1 MSAPKPNVLPTA
13 HSGSETSHPA
23 TLLDGTPYRYIAPL
37 GQGGMGD
44 VVEAEHVA
52 LGKRVVVK
60 LLQERHANRA
70 DYIDR
75 MRIEAQAL
83 AKITHPNLVQVTDF
97 GQTAQGRTFLVMER
111 LRGRNLREELDQ
123 RKFLPVLEAMN
134 IVRQSLQG
142 LAAAHDAGIV
152 HRDVKLENLFLC
164 DSASNRRAV
173 KVLDFGVA
181 KVIGITGDNTPLP
194 LAFPTA
200 EGVAMGTPR
209 YFSPEQARGREVDW
223 RTDVYASGIVLYT
236 LVTGKG
242 PFDHHTTL
250 LELTRAHAFETPETP
265 SRIAPQFVPPEL
277 DAAILKALAKDPI
290 DRFPTAFS
298 FAVELERI
306 GAKLNAEQRNQTAPI
321 PVGPDTPQ
329 VVTPQTST
337 PRLETP
343 QLEPPTQPTVQL
355 PGTSDEELEATI
367 QKFPARVALSRPL
380 PSATSEEVTI
390 PKFPPGTLAAAR
402 KAVSSVNDTAPIS
415 VPVEPE
421 PATVRVEASAVAA
434 AVAAATSAVEE
445 ENGAVTQRIA
455 APVLMKLRQ
464 TTAESVPSQP
474 APTTR
479 PNTRELPAD
488 VRSNKPDGQ
497 DEPSHDSASF
507 ADVDAPVPTDPSAG
521 YRRIDGNAETPATH
535 ASADAAPK
543 DPISIPIVAPGS
555 LVKNESDIGQ
565 DPSSLHES
573 GERPV
578 TFAARAAE
586 HAGGPNRGDR
596 ISALPGR
603 KDRISALPGRGPGLA
618 ALPGRKDRISAL
630 PGRPGSIPDT
640 PAAALELPEPKPR
653 VAPTQTPAQVHI
665 PGPKTPADDA
675 NAGGLRPLKAPVPW
689 RVRRTAPG
697 AARAAGMQTGGQTSN
712 GQTADNSALYYK
724 IALVLII
731 VGAATYFVL
740 QRLH

>member
-1 MSAPKPNVLPTA
+1 MSAHKPNVLPTA
-13 HSGSETSHPA
+13 HTGSGTSHPA
-23 TLLDGTPYRYIAPL
+23 TLLDGTPYRYISPL
-37 GQGGMGD
+37 GRGAMGD

-60 LLQERHANRA
+60 LLQERHANRP

-83 AKITHPNLVQVTDF
+83 AKISHPNLVQVTDF

-111 LRGRNLREELDQ
+111 LRGRNLREELEL
-123 RKFLPVLEAMN
+123 RKFIPVLEAMN

-164 DSASNRRAV
+164 DSTSNRRAV

-181 KVIGITGDNTPLP
+181 KVIGVTGENTPLP

-223 RTDVYASGIVLYT
+223 RTDVYAAGIVLYT
-236 LVTGKG
+236 LVTGRG
-242 PFDHHTTL
+242 PFDHRTTL

-277 DAAILKALAKDPI
+277 DAAILKALAKEPL

-306 GAKLNAEQRNQTAPI
+306 SAKLNAEQRVQTASASI
-321 PVGPDTPQ
+321 PPPPETPQ
-329 VVTPQTST
+329 V
-337 PRLETP
+337 
-343 QLEPPTQPTVQL
+343 EPPTRPTAQL

-367 QKFPARVALSRPL
+367 QKFPGRVVVAAPP
-380 PSATSEEVTI
+380 PSALLEETTI
-390 PKFPPGTLAAAR
+390 PKFPPGALEAAR
-402 KAVSSVNDTAPIS
+402 RNSPLAREAPPIS
-415 VPVEPE
+415 SQPEPE
-421 PATVRVEASAVAA
+421 PATVRVEASTVAA
-434 AVAAATSAVEE
+434 VVASATASADEE
-445 ENGAVTQRIA
+445 GGAITQRIA

-464 TTAESVPSQP
+464 TTADAVPSQP

-479 PNTRELPAD
+479 PRVQPIPAEAI
-488 VRSNKPDGQ
+488 P
-497 DEPSHDSASF
+497 HDTPTDAAATPHDTVSF
-507 ADVDAPVPTDPSAG
+507 ADLDAPVPTDPSAG
-521 YRRIDGNAETPATH
+521 QSGALAPTPVANTGAEIAPANA
-535 ASADAAPK
+535 
-543 DPISIPIVAPGS
+543 PISIPIVAPGS
-555 LVKNESDIGQ
+555 LVKSDGERA
-565 DPSSLHES
+565 DDNGLSDS

-586 HAGGPNRGDR
+586 HASGGASRGDR

-603 KDRISALPGRGPGLA
+603 KDRISALPGRSAGVSA
-618 ALPGRKDRISAL
+618 VPGRKDRISAL

-640 PAAALELPEPKPR
+640 PAAAFEAPEPKPR
-653 VAPTQTPAQVHI
+653 PAPTQTPAQVHI
-665 PGPKTPADDA
+665 PGPKTPTDEE
-675 NAGGLRPLKAPVPW
+675 NAAGVRPLKAPVPW

-697 AARAAGMQTGGQTSN
+697 AARATSVQGGQALD
-712 GQTADNSALYYK
+712 GAKPDNTKLYAA
-724 IALVLII
+724 IAVMVVLIGAAVFLVLSKL
-731 VGAATYFVL
+731 GK
-740 QRLH
+740 

>member
-13 HSGSETSHPA
+13 HSGTETAHPA

-60 LLQERHANRA
+60 LLQERHANRP

-97 GQTAQGRTFLVMER
+97 GQTAHGRTFLVMER

-164 DSASNRRAV
+164 DSTTNRRAV

-265 SRIAPQFVPPEL
+265 SSIAPQFVPPEL
-277 DAAILKALAKDPI
+277 DAAILKALAKEPI

-306 GAKLNAEQRNQTAPI
+306 SAKLSAEQRNQTAPI
-321 PVGPDTPQ
+321 PAGPDTPQ
-329 VVTPQTST
+329 VATPQLET
-337 PRLETP
+337 PQLETP

-355 PGTSDEELEATI
+355 AGTSDEELEATI
-367 QKFPARVALSRPL
+367 QKFPARVAVSLAVPPP
-380 PSATSEEVTI
+380 PSDEVTI
-390 PKFPPGTLAAAR
+390 AKFPPGALETAR
-402 KAVSSVNDTAPIS
+402 KATPLGNDAGPVSA
-415 VPVEPE
+415 PVEAE

-434 AVAAATSAVEE
+434 AVAAATSAVDE

-479 PNTRELPAD
+479 PNTRDVPANARPD
-488 VRSNKPDGQ
+488 KPEGQ
-497 DEPSHDSASF
+497 DERPSDSASF
-507 ADVDAPVPTDPSAG
+507 SDIDAPVPTDPSAG
-521 YRRIDGNAETPATH
+521 QRRFDSNAETPATH
-535 ASADAAPK
+535 ASADVADK

-555 LVKNESDIGQ
+555 LVKNEND
-565 DPSSLHES
+565 LTHEPGNLNDS

-578 TFAARAAE
+578 TFAGRAAE
-586 HAGGPNRGDR
+586 HAGGPSRGDR
-596 ISALPGR
+596 VSALPGR

-665 PGPKTPADDA
+665 PGPKASTDDA
-675 NAGGLRPLKAPVPW
+675 NATGVRPLKAPVPW

-697 AARAAGMQTGGQTSN
+697 AARASAVQTGQGSD

-724 IALVLII
+724 IILVLIV
-731 VGAATYFVL
+731 VGAGTFFVL
-740 QRLH
+740 RFLN

>member
-1 MSAPKPNVLPTA
+1 MSAHKPNVLPTA
-13 HSGSETSHPA
+13 NATSEAGHPA
-23 TLLDGTPYRYIAPL
+23 TLLDGTPYRYIGPL
-37 GQGGMGD
+37 GRGAMGD

-70 DYIDR
+70 DYVDR

-83 AKITHPNLVQVTDF
+83 AKISHPNLVQVTDF

-111 LRGRNLREELDQ
+111 LRGRNLREELEQ

-164 DSASNRRAV
+164 DTTTNRRNV

-223 RTDVYASGIVLYT
+223 RTDVYAAGIVLYT
-236 LVTGKG
+236 LIAGKG

-250 LELTRAHAFETPETP
+250 LELTRAHAFEQPEPP
-265 SRIAPQFVPPEL
+265 SKVAPQFVPPDL
-277 DAAILKALAKDPI
+277 DTAILKALAKEPL
-290 DRFPTAFS
+290 DRFPTAFA

-306 GAKLNAEQRNQTAPI
+306 SSKLNAEQRHQTASVP
-321 PVGPDTPQ
+321 PPP
-329 VVTPQTST
+329 
-337 PRLETP
+337 ETP
-343 QLEPPTQPTVQL
+343 QSEPPTRPTAHL
-355 PGTSDEELEATI
+355 PGTSEEELEATI
-367 QKFPARVALSRPL
+367 QKFPARVAIGAPVSSGPI
-380 PSATSEEVTI
+380 EELTI
-390 PKFPPGTLAAAR
+390 PKFPKGAVAAAVR
-402 KAVSSVNDTAPIS
+402 QTPSAKEAPPVSSQP
-415 VPVEPE
+415 EPE
-421 PATVRVEASAVAA
+421 PATVRVEASAVEA
-434 AVAAATSAVEE
+434 AVAAASSVDE

-464 TTAESVPSQP
+464 TTADPTPSQP

-479 PNTRELPAD
+479 PTVPIIPQDAIAD
-488 VRSNKPDGQ
+488 KHAQGTSN
-497 DEPSHDSASF
+497 EASF

-521 YRRIDGNAETPATH
+521 QGRADAYADTPVAH
-535 ASADAAPK
+535 ASATSSSESK
-543 DPISIPIVAPGS
+543 DPLSIPIVAPGS
-555 LVKNESDIGQ
+555 LVKSERDLADEGNN
-565 DPSSLHES
+565 LHES

-578 TFAARAAE
+578 TFAGRAAE
-586 HAGGPNRGDR
+586 HASGGPVKGE
-596 ISALPGR
+596 SG
-603 KDRISALPGRGPGLA
+603 A
-618 ALPGRKDRISAL
+618 APTGRKDRISAL
-630 PGRPGSIPDT
+630 PGRPPGVSAVPGRKDRISVLPGRPGSMPDIPT
-640 PAAALELPEPKPR
+640 PAVEPAADTKPAA
-653 VAPTQTPAQVHI
+653 VIAKQNPAQVHI
-665 PGPKTPADDA
+665 PGPKSTTED
-675 NAGGLRPLKAPVPW
+675 NASALRPLKAPVPW

-697 AARAAGMQTGGQTSN
+697 AARAPSVHSGHQSLDGGKQ
-712 GQTADNSALYYK
+712 DNSRLYYM
-724 IALVLII
+724 IMGMIVLIA
-731 VGAATYFVL
+731 AATYLILRVVK
-740 QRLH
+740 

>member
-1 MSAPKPNVLPTA
+1 MSAHKPNVLPTA
-13 HSGSETSHPA
+13 SGGSGTGHPP

-37 GQGGMGD
+37 GRGAMGD

-60 LLQERHANRA
+60 LLQERHAHRP

-83 AKITHPNLVQVTDF
+83 AKISHPNLVQVTDF

-111 LRGRNLREELDQ
+111 LRGRNLREELEE

-164 DSASNRRAV
+164 DSSSNRRAV

-181 KVIGITGDNTPLP
+181 KVIGVAGDNTPLP

-223 RTDVYASGIVLYT
+223 RTDVYAAGIVLYT
-236 LVTGKG
+236 LVTGRG

-250 LELTRAHAFETPETP
+250 LELTRAHAFEQPENP
-265 SRIAPQFVPPEL
+265 SRIAQQFVPPEL
-277 DAAILKALAKDPI
+277 DAAILKALAKEPI

-306 GAKLNAEQRNQTAPI
+306 SARLNAEQKQQTASI
-321 PVGPDTPQ
+321 PPPPETTPQ
-329 VVTPQTST
+329 GEPVTRPTA
-337 PRLETP
+337 
-343 QLEPPTQPTVQL
+343 QLS
-355 PGTSDEELEATI
+355 GTSEEELEATL
-367 QKFPARVALSRPL
+367 QKFPARVAV
-380 PSATSEEVTI
+380 ATPVVITGPPSEEATLL
-390 PKFPPGTLAAAR
+390 KFPATGTTPGQTPHEAH
-402 KAVSSVNDTAPIS
+402 APVAS
-415 VPVEPE
+415 QPEPE

-434 AVAAATSAVEE
+434 VVAAATAVDEE
-445 ENGAVTQRIA
+445 SGAVTQRIA

-464 TTAESVPSQP
+464 TTADPVPSQP

-479 PNTRELPAD
+479 PTTQAIPPEAVPDKPSAD
-488 VRSNKPDGQ
+488 VV
-497 DEPSHDSASF
+497 SF
-507 ADVDAPVPTDPSAG
+507 ADIDAPVPTDPSAG
-521 YRRIDGNAETPATH
+521 HRSVEKSPDTPVT
-535 ASADAAPK
+535 PTGQ
-543 DPISIPIVAPGS
+543 DPISIPLVAPGS
-555 LVKNESDIGQ
+555 LVKSQEEIAE
-565 DPSSLHES
+565 DPSHLHES

-578 TFAARAAE
+578 TFAGRAAE
-586 HAGGPNRGDR
+586 HASGGPSRGDR

-603 KDRISALPGRGPGLA
+603 KDRISALPGRGPGISTV
-618 ALPGRKDRISAL
+618 PGRKDRISAL

-640 PAAALELPEPKPR
+640 PAAVLETAEPKTRPS
-653 VAPTQTPAQVHI
+653 PTQTPAQVHI
-665 PGPKTPADDA
+665 PGPKAQSDDA
-675 NAGGLRPLKAPVPW
+675 NSAAVRPLKAPVPW

-697 AARAAGMQTGGQTSN
+697 AARAVQTGNQSTDGNKQ
-712 GQTADNSALYYK
+712 DNSRLYYTLFLV
-724 IALVLII
+724 IVLISAGTFLI
-731 VGAATYFVL
+731 LRVVK
-740 QRLH
+740 

>member
-13 HSGSETSHPA
+13 PSGTETSHPA

-164 DSASNRRAV
+164 DSTTNRRAV

-181 KVIGITGDNTPLP
+181 KVIGITGENTPLP

-306 GAKLNAEQRNQTAPI
+306 AAKLNAEQRNHTAPI
-321 PVGPDTPQ
+321 PPGPDTSH
-329 VVTPQTST
+329 VATPQF
-337 PRLETP
+337 
-343 QLEPPTQPTVQL
+343 EPPTQPTVQL
-355 PGTSDEELEATI
+355 VGTSDDELEATI
-367 QKFPARVALSRPL
+367 QKFPARLALSL
-380 PSATSEEVTI
+380 PVPSPPSDELTI
-390 PKFPPGTLAAAR
+390 PKFPEDALAAAR
-402 KAVSSVNDTAPIS
+402 KVTSSVNDTAPLS
-415 VPVEPE
+415 VPVEAE

-434 AVAAATSAVEE
+434 AVAAATSAVDE

-464 TTAESVPSQP
+464 TTAEPVPSQP

-479 PNTRELPAD
+479 PNTRAIPAD
-488 VRSNKPDGQ
+488 ARPDKPIGQ
-497 DEPSHDSASF
+497 DERHHDASSA
-507 ADVDAPVPTDPSAG
+507 DMDAPVPTDPSAG
-521 YRRIDGNAETPATH
+521 QRRFDANAETPATH
-535 ASADAAPK
+535 AGTDVSPK

-555 LVKNESDIGQ
+555 LVKNESNLSQ
-565 DPSSLHES
+565 DPSNLSDS

-586 HAGGPNRGDR
+586 HAGGPSRADRGDR
-596 ISALPGR
+596 SSALPGR

-640 PAAALELPEPKPR
+640 PAAALDLPEPKPR

-665 PGPKTPADDA
+665 PGPKAPADDA
-675 NAGGLRPLKAPVPW
+675 NAAGLRPLKAPVPW

-697 AARAAGMQTGGQTSN
+697 AARASGMQTGGQTSN

-724 IALVLII
+724 IILMII
-731 VGAATYFVL
+731 VIGAGTYFIL
-740 QRLH
+740 RLVK